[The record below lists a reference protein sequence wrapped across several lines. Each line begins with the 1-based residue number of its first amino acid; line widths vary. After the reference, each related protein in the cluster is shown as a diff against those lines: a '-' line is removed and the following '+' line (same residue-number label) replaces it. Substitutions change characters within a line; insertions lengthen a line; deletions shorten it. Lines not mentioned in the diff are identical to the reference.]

1 MPDLFGG
8 WGPRESKLNT
18 AIQFLLYGIY
28 AVLFGICVYILL
40 ARKQRNPFLLAA
52 MILLFLLASTDVALT
67 TVYDLL
73 LLDSVTSTH
82 TSEMNLYFAHYLI
95 ILVNNALADAIL
107 GCFKGFSFHSP
118 SDFII
123 PIVNAMLHFVE
134 ETMEGHWSSCDL
146 ATVGFIVHN
155 GTGAISVLG
164 SVMVAGATIVNNL
177 VLSSL
182 IAFRIYRMS
191 RSTMTYL
198 GPRPKNLYKM
208 LIAISL
214 ESGIFYAAWLF
225 VGFTLSF
232 IQVPGFF
239 DGCLRTWPIIASMMP
254 TIIVVRVALGISFGD
269 TESPIMSLRES
280 RDSDMNFERGSVMR
294 ISRRH
299 SFDSVASLK
308 GAHV

>member
-1 MPDLFGG
+1 MMPDLFGG

-67 TVYDLL
+67 TLMRCY
-73 LLDSVTSTH
+73 
-82 TSEMNLYFAHYLI
+82 
-95 ILVNNALADAIL
+95 ILWKKRWKVIGAPAIV
-107 GCFKGFSFHSP
+107 CFVS
-118 SDFII
+118 
-123 PIVNAMLHFVE
+123 HF
-134 ETMEGHWSSCDL
+134 

>member
-1 MPDLFGG
+1 MMPDLFGG

-82 TSEMNLYFAHYLI
+82 TSEQDELI
-95 ILVNNALADAIL
+95 FRALPDHPSKQLMRCYILWKKRWKVIGAPAIV
-107 GCFKGFSFHSP
+107 CFVS
-118 SDFII
+118 
-123 PIVNAMLHFVE
+123 HF
-134 ETMEGHWSSCDL
+134 